1 MPRRGG
7 SRAERGDRLMSP
19 RAALSVANSVVG
31 AVLGTAALVFI
42 AQNMG
47 PDTLGILGFAMATI
61 GILSFLSDF
70 GTGSVH
76 VLQIKSGED
85 IGRCVGA
92 YAIVRIVLLV
102 MFAAVTYLLIGL
114 WRDGITAS
122 GALDSDATVDSMYV
136 FLTYYVLL
144 GISQIS
150 THTFDALD
158 KPAHVYVPSILEL
171 VVRVSFIIY
180 IATSAWGTTPEG
192 PALLASAYTA
202 GVITSTL
209 LVSVLMSRVRISR
222 PTREVMLRYVRS
234 IAPVFV
240 VSAIMILDLYLD
252 KAVVGA
258 FWGAH
263 ELGLY
268 FGVQKMAVFVSVFS
282 LSVATLILP
291 SITTY
296 FYRRDSAATWEI
308 VNQAERYVSLVVVP
322 TAAFYLAYG
331 TDIVRVFLGPEFVP
345 AVRVMD
351 VLVVS
356 STVVALVL
364 PLRSV
369 IAGLGRPSTLFWIGV
384 GGLFVQLVLLIVLVP
399 ERVLGVRM
407 LGLGGLGAAFAL
419 FLGSIYHFFLLRYMA
434 WKKSRILP
442 NSRSFKHVFA
452 AAVMIGAMYV
462 VDWAFLG
469 EVGWLDF
476 LVLVFVAV
484 GSYGATAYLI
494 GELDASDYR
503 HFRALLN
510 PQGTLHYVVS
520 ELLGKRSQ

>member
-1 MPRRGG
+1 
-7 SRAERGDRLMSP
+7 
-19 RAALSVANSVVG
+19 
-31 AVLGTAALVFI
+31 
-42 AQNMG
+42 
-47 PDTLGILGFAMATI
+47 
-61 GILSFLSDF
+61 
-70 GTGSVH
+70 
-76 VLQIKSGED
+76 
-85 IGRCVGA
+85 
-92 YAIVRIVLLV
+92 
-102 MFAAVTYLLIGL
+102 
-114 WRDGITAS
+114 
-122 GALDSDATVDSMYV
+122 
-136 FLTYYVLL
+136 
-144 GISQIS
+144 
-150 THTFDALD
+150 
-158 KPAHVYVPSILEL
+158 
-171 VVRVSFIIY
+171 
-180 IATSAWGTTPEG
+180 
-192 PALLASAYTA
+192 
-202 GVITSTL
+202 
-209 LVSVLMSRVRISR
+209 
-222 PTREVMLRYVRS
+222 
-234 IAPVFV
+234 
-240 VSAIMILDLYLD
+240 
-252 KAVVGA
+252 
-258 FWGAH
+258 
-263 ELGLY
+263 
-268 FGVQKMAVFVSVFS
+268 
-282 LSVATLILP
+282 
-291 SITTY
+291 
-296 FYRRDSAATWEI
+296 
-308 VNQAERYVSLVVVP
+308 
-322 TAAFYLAYG
+322 
-331 TDIVRVFLGPEFVP
+331 VP